1 MVVVLQ
7 NDDESN
13 FRIVKFDVGQL
24 KEYMGRYI
32 DASCRLCRREKQK
45 LFLKGTKCFTEK
57 CPVER
62 RGYPPG
68 QHGQTR
74 RQKISEYGVQL
85 REKQKIRRMY
95 GLMEE
100 QFRNYFEK
108 ALRQTGRT
116 GETLVKMLERRL
128 DNVVYRL
135 GFAPSRKAARQLVG
149 HGHLTVNNISVNIPS
164 YLVKPGDVIKIR
176 DKSKKLDVIHA
187 SMKRVKDSAML
198 PWLSLDKA
206 GMIGTFLSVPER
218 ADVPL
223 NANEQLIVEL
233 YSK

>member
-1 MVVVLQ
+1 
-7 NDDESN
+7 
-13 FRIVKFDVGQL
+13 
-24 KEYMGRYI
+24 MGRYI
-32 DASCRLCRREKQK
+32 EPSCRLCRRERQK

-62 RGYPPG
+62 RAYPPG
-68 QHGQTR
+68 QHGQSR

-95 GLMEE
+95 GLLED
-100 QFRNYFEK
+100 QFRNYFEN
-108 ALRQTGRT
+108 ALRQSGRT
-116 GETLVKMLERRL
+116 GETLVKLLERRF

-135 GFAPSRKAARQLVG
+135 GLAPSRKAARQLIN
-149 HGHLTVNNISVNIPS
+149 HGHLLVNNAAVNIPS
-164 YLVKPGDVIKIR
+164 YLLKAGDLIQVR
-176 DKSKKLDVIHA
+176 EKSKKLDVIHA
-187 SMKRVKDSAML
+187 SMKRMKDSAML

-206 GMIGTFLSVPER
+206 TMTGTFLNVPER

>member
-1 MVVVLQ
+1 
-7 NDDESN
+7 
-13 FRIVKFDVGQL
+13 
-24 KEYMGRYI
+24 MGRYI
-32 DASCRLCRREKQK
+32 GPVCRLCRREKQK

-68 QHGQTR
+68 QHGQLR
-74 RQKISEYGVQL
+74 RPKISEYGVQL
-85 REKQKIRRMY
+85 REKQKIRRIY

-108 ALRQTGRT
+108 ALRQSGRT
-116 GETLVKMLERRL
+116 GETLVKMLERRF
-128 DNVVYRL
+128 DNVVFRL
-135 GFAPSRKAARQLVG
+135 GFAPSRKAARQIIT
-149 HGHLTVNNISVNIPS
+149 HGHLMINSRKVNIPS
-164 YLVKPGDVIKIR
+164 YLLRAGDVIQVR

-187 SMKRVKDSAML
+187 SMKRMKDSTML
-198 PWLSLDKA
+198 PWLTLDKA
-206 GMIGTFLSVPER
+206 SMVGTFLQVPER

-223 NANEQLIVEL
+223 NANEQFVVEL

>member
-1 MVVVLQ
+1 
-7 NDDESN
+7 
-13 FRIVKFDVGQL
+13 
-24 KEYMGRYI
+24 MGRYI
-32 DASCRLCRREKQK
+32 EASCRLCRRERQK

-62 RGYPPG
+62 RAYPPG
-68 QHGQTR
+68 QHGQGR

-108 ALRQTGRT
+108 ALRQSGRT

-128 DNVVYRL
+128 DNTVYRM
-135 GFAPSRKAARQLVG
+135 GFAPSRKAGRQLIV
-149 HGHLTVNNISVNIPS
+149 HGHLLVNSKVVNIPS
-164 YLVKPGDVIKIR
+164 FLLNAGDVIQIR
-176 DKSKKLDVIHA
+176 DKSKKMEMIHS
-187 SMKRVKDSAML
+187 SMKRMKDSAML

-206 GMIGTFLSVPER
+206 AMAGTFLSVPER
-218 ADVPL
+218 ADIPL
-223 NANEQLIVEL
+223 NEIGRAHV
-233 YSK
+233 

>member
-1 MVVVLQ
+1 
-7 NDDESN
+7 
-13 FRIVKFDVGQL
+13 
-24 KEYMGRYI
+24 MGRYI

-62 RGYPPG
+62 RAYPPG
-68 QHGQTR
+68 QHGQSR

-95 GLMEE
+95 GLMEG

-116 GETLVKMLERRL
+116 GETLIKLLERRL
-128 DNVVYRL
+128 DNTVYRL
-135 GFAPSRKAARQLVG
+135 GFAPSRKAARQLVV
-149 HGHLTVNNISVNIPS
+149 HGHMLVNNKAVSVPS
-164 YLVKPGDVIKIR
+164 YLLDPGDVIKVQ
-176 DKSKKLDVIHA
+176 DKSKKLDVIHS
-187 SMKRVKDSAML
+187 SMKRMKDNTML
-198 PWLSLDKA
+198 PWLSLDKGA
-206 GMIGTFLSVPER
+206 MAGTFLNIPER

>member
-1 MVVVLQ
+1 
-7 NDDESN
+7 
-13 FRIVKFDVGQL
+13 
-24 KEYMGRYI
+24 MGRYI
-32 DASCRLCRREKQK
+32 EASCRMCRRERQK

-95 GLMEE
+95 GLMEK
-100 QFRNYFEK
+100 QFRNYFEE
-108 ALRQTGRT
+108 ALHQTGRT
-116 GETLVKMLERRL
+116 GESLVKLLESRL

-135 GFAPSRKAARQLVG
+135 GLAPSRKAARQLVT
-149 HGHLTVNNISVNIPS
+149 HGHLMVNNRVVNAPS
-164 YLVKPGDVIKIR
+164 YLLKPGDAVQVCE
-176 DKSKKLDVIHA
+176 KSKKFEVIHS
-187 SMKRVKDSAML
+187 SMKRIKDNML
-198 PWLSLDKA
+198 PPWLNLDKA
-206 GMIGTFLSVPER
+206 SMVGTFLNVPER
-218 ADVPL
+218 ADIPL
-223 NANEQLIVEL
+223 NANEQLVVEL

>member
-1 MVVVLQ
+1 
-7 NDDESN
+7 
-13 FRIVKFDVGQL
+13 
-24 KEYMGRYI
+24 MGRYI
-32 DASCRLCRREKQK
+32 EPSCRLCRRERQK

-62 RGYPPG
+62 RAYPPG

-95 GLMEE
+95 GLLED
-100 QFRNYFEK
+100 QFRNYFDN
-108 ALRQTGRT
+108 ALRQSGRT
-116 GETLVKMLERRL
+116 GETLVKLLERRF

-135 GFAPSRKAARQLVG
+135 GLAPSRKAARQLIG
-149 HGHLTVNNISVNIPS
+149 HGHLMINNTVVNIPS
-164 YLVKPGDVIKIR
+164 YLMKAGDMIQVR
-176 DKSKKLDVIHA
+176 DKSKKLDVIHS
-187 SMKRVKDSAML
+187 SMKRMKDSAML

-206 GMIGTFLSVPER
+206 TMTGTFLNVPER

>member
-1 MVVVLQ
+1 
-7 NDDESN
+7 
-13 FRIVKFDVGQL
+13 
-24 KEYMGRYI
+24 MGRYI
-32 DASCRLCRREKQK
+32 EPSCRLCRRERQK

-62 RGYPPG
+62 RAYPPG
-68 QHGQTR
+68 QHGQSR

-95 GLMEE
+95 GLMEQ

-108 ALRQTGRT
+108 ALRRTGRT
-116 GETLVKMLERRL
+116 GETLVKMLESRL

-135 GFAPSRKAARQLVG
+135 GFAPSRKAARQLVT
-149 HGHLTVNNISVNIPS
+149 HGHLLVNNRTVNIPS
-164 YLVKPGDVIKIR
+164 YILRAGDVIQVQE
-176 DKSKKLDVIHA
+176 KSKKLEAIHA
-187 SMKRVKDSAML
+187 SMKRMKDSTML

-206 GMIGTFLSVPER
+206 AMSGTFLNIPER